1 MWYGKEQRSGNPD
14 WVSVAINM
22 FNIFSWVVFFIALV
36 IYHYAKPEVEYVI
49 YQIIDEKVSVR
60 TNWLLELKGWLEI
73 TLYFC
78 LSLSLLTIVL
88 NQFRLKR
95 RTDRQRYNMYML
107 FIMSLVFFTFV
118 TAS

>member
-1 MWYGKEQRSGNPD
+1 MWYGKEQRRSNSD
-14 WVSVAINM
+14 WVSVAINL
-22 FNIFSWVVFFIALV
+22 FNIFSWVVFLIALV
-36 IYHYAKPEVEYVI
+36 IFHYARPEVEYFI
-49 YQIIDEKVSVR
+49 YQMVNEQVNVR
-60 TNWLLELKGWLEI
+60 TDWLVDLKGWLEI

-107 FIMSLVFFTFV
+107 FVMSLVFFTFV